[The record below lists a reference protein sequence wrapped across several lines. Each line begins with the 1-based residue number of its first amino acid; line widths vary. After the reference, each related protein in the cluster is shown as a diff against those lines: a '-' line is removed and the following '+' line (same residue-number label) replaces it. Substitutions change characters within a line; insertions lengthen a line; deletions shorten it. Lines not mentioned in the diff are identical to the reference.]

1 VRLRST
7 VAVVIAAL
15 AACVDHVAAPTM
27 RCEPSDAY
35 SAAIAIPRCL
45 DWFVAPTSPRSSIG
59 RSPTSSGY

>member
-27 RCEPSDAY
+27 PCEPSDAY

-45 DWFVAPTSPRSSIG
+45 D
-59 RSPTSSGY
+59 